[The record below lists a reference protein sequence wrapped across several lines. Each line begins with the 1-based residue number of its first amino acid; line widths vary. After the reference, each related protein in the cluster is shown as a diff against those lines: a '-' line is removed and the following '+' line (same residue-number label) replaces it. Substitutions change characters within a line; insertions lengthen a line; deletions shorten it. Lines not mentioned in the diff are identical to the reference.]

1 MKILLLVLQVLR
13 PFADTYIQHAHTH
26 PHAKTHTVRYTKLI
40 QARSRTARL
49 RRSRSQARDRFSWT
63 QEGGECLTN
72 RHPPPKGRQGV
83 GTRAGLLE
91 ALHPSTIAPTDT
103 KARSRNSIRAL
114 CICSLHHSDSL
125 GLASLRTLRR
135 VLDSWLPITL
145 PDRLTLL
152 VVEARIEGTAQSMAT
167 KEGGDRTEKA
177 SNRRRQPE
185 PERSRR
191 KTTEEQKTKTENR
204 KTSKT
209 RKGKRTADGW

>member
-1 MKILLLVLQVLR
+1 
-13 PFADTYIQHAHTH
+13 
-26 PHAKTHTVRYTKLI
+26 
-40 QARSRTARL
+40 
-49 RRSRSQARDRFSWT
+49 
-63 QEGGECLTN
+63 
-72 RHPPPKGRQGV
+72 
-83 GTRAGLLE
+83 
-91 ALHPSTIAPTDT
+91 
-103 KARSRNSIRAL
+103 
-114 CICSLHHSDSL
+114 
-125 GLASLRTLRR
+125 
-135 VLDSWLPITL
+135 L

-185 PERSRR
+185 PEPEPEPERSRR

>member
-1 MKILLLVLQVLR
+1 M
-13 PFADTYIQHAHTH
+13 H
-26 PHAKTHTVRYTKLI
+26 PPTHTRKRILYDTPSSSKRGVEPRASVVPDRRRETALMDTGGGRVPDE
-40 QARSRTARL
+40 QTPTPQGTSRRWDQGWPTRS
-49 RRSRSQARDRFSWT
+49 S
-63 QEGGECLTN
+63 
-72 RHPPPKGRQGV
+72 
-83 GTRAGLLE
+83 
-91 ALHPSTIAPTDT
+91 PSTIAPTDT

-185 PERSRR
+185 PD
-191 KTTEEQKTKTENR
+191 
-204 KTSKT
+204 
-209 RKGKRTADGW
+209 RKGADERRPKNKRRRRRTGKRARPGREREQPTGGRQRENEPTDHVGAP

>member
-1 MKILLLVLQVLR
+1 M
-13 PFADTYIQHAHTH
+13 H
-26 PHAKTHTVRYTKLI
+26 PPTHTRKRILYDTPSSSKRGVEPRASVVPDRRRETALMDTGGGRVPDE
-40 QARSRTARL
+40 QTPTPQGTSRRWDQGWPTRS
-49 RRSRSQARDRFSWT
+49 S
-63 QEGGECLTN
+63 
-72 RHPPPKGRQGV
+72 
-83 GTRAGLLE
+83 
-91 ALHPSTIAPTDT
+91 PSTIAPTDT

-185 PERSRR
+185 PEPEPEPERSRR